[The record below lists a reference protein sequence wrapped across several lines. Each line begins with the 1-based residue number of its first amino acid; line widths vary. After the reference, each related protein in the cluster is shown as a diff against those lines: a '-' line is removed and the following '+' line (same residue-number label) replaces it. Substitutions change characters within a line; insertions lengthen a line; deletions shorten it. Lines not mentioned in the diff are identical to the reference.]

1 MRCGGRQ
8 GLGRWRWRAGA
19 ISITAMIEPDRTIRI
34 GTRSSLLAR
43 TQAGMV
49 KQMLEARLIGRP
61 PTTIELVFIT
71 TSGDQQQDRPL
82 AESGGKGLFIK
93 EIETAL
99 LENRIDLAVHSAKD
113 LPAEL
118 AVGTIIAGTPLRAQ
132 AGDVWIGFQN
142 KSIADLPPSA
152 LVGTSSLRRQ
162 SQLLAMRPDV
172 TVQPLRG
179 NIETR
184 LRKVNEGVIAG
195 TFLAQAG
202 LDRTNLFP
210 DSAVSLPLDEFI
222 PAAGQG
228 ILAIQARTQDAIMCK
243 LAGTINHTGTAAAL
257 AFERRV
263 VAALAGNCLAPMGV
277 CAMPRGNPVNTLHG
291 WIVRAFLAT
300 PDGKKISRAT
310 LLTEDPS
317 DAGLNGLYDLL
328 LETLRKRGSAEIMN
342 LINPQ

>member
-1 MRCGGRQ
+1 
-8 GLGRWRWRAGA
+8 
-19 ISITAMIEPDRTIRI
+19 
-34 GTRSSLLAR
+34 
-43 TQAGMV
+43 MV
-49 KQMLEARLIGRP
+49 KHMLETRLSGQA
-61 PTTIELVFIT
+61 PTQIELIVIS
-71 TSGDQQQDRPL
+71 TSGDQQQRRPL

-118 AVGTIIAGTPLRAQ
+118 AVGTVIAGTPLRAQ
-132 AGDVWIGFQN
+132 PGDVWIGFEN
-142 KSIADLPPSA
+142 KPIAELPA
-152 LVGTSSLRRQ
+152 AAVVGTSSLRRQ
-162 SQLLAMRPDV
+162 SQLLAIRGDI

-202 LDRTNLFP
+202 LDRTNLLP
-210 DSAVSLPLDEFI
+210 EHAVSLPLDEFI

-228 ILAIQARTQDAIMCK
+228 ILAIQARTRDAAMRK
-243 LAGTINHTGTAAAL
+243 FAGTINHTGTAAAL

-277 CAMPRGNPVNTLHG
+277 CAMPRGSPVNALNG

-300 PDGKKISRAT
+300 PDGKKMSRAT
-310 LLTEDPS
+310 LLTPDPS

-328 LETLRKRGSAEIMN
+328 LETLRQRGSAEIMN
-342 LINPQ
+342 LIHSQ

>member
-1 MRCGGRQ
+1 
-8 GLGRWRWRAGA
+8 
-19 ISITAMIEPDRTIRI
+19 MIEQNRTIRI

-49 KQMLEARLIGRP
+49 KQMLETRLPVGVSTP
-61 PTTIELVFIT
+61 IELVFIT
-71 TSGDQQQDRPL
+71 TSGDQQQQRSL

-113 LPAEL
+113 LPAQL
-118 AVGTIIAGTPLRAQ
+118 AAGTIIAGTPLRADPR
-132 AGDVWIGFQN
+132 DVWIGFEDR
-142 KSIADLPPSA
+142 SIAQLPASA
-152 LVGTSSLRRQ
+152 VVGTSSLRRQ

-172 TVQPLRG
+172 TVEPLRG

-184 LRKVNEGVIAG
+184 LRKVSDGLVAG

-202 LDRTNLFP
+202 LDRTNLLP
-210 DSAVSLPLDEFI
+210 RGAVSLPLDEFI

-228 ILAIQARTQDAIMCK
+228 VLAVQARTQDAAMRK
-243 LAGTINHTGTAAAL
+243 LAGTINHNGTAAAL

-263 VAALAGNCLAPMGV
+263 VAALAGNCLAPIGV
-277 CAMPRGNPVNTLHG
+277 CAMPRENPINNLHG

-300 PDGKKISRAT
+300 PDGKKMSRAT
-310 LLTEDPS
+310 LLTQDSS
-317 DAGLNGLYDLL
+317 DAGLNSLYDLL
-328 LETLRKRGSAEIMN
+328 LETLRQRGSAEIME
-342 LINPQ
+342 LINSH

>member
-1 MRCGGRQ
+1 
-8 GLGRWRWRAGA
+8 
-19 ISITAMIEPDRTIRI
+19 MIEHNRTIRI

-49 KQMLEARLIGRP
+49 KQMLETRLSGQP
-61 PTTIELVFIT
+61 SAPIELVFIT
-71 TSGDQQQDRPL
+71 TSGDQQQQRPL

-113 LPAEL
+113 LPAQL
-118 AVGTIIAGTPLRAQ
+118 AAGTVIAATPLRADPR
-132 AGDVWIGFQN
+132 DVWIGFEN
-142 KSIADLPPSA
+142 KSIAQLPASA
-152 LVGTSSLRRQ
+152 VVGTSSLRRQ
-162 SQLLAMRPDV
+162 SQLLTLRPDV

-184 LRKVNEGVIAG
+184 LRKVKDGVVAG

-202 LDRTNLFP
+202 LDRTNLLPERAF
-210 DSAVSLPLDEFI
+210 SLPLDEFI

-228 ILAIQARTQDAIMCK
+228 VLAIQARTQDAAMRK
-243 LAGTINHTGTAAAL
+243 LAGTINHIGTAAAL

-263 VAALAGNCLAPMGV
+263 VAALAGSCLAPIGV
-277 CAMPRGNPVNTLHG
+277 CAMPRGNPINNLNG
-291 WIVRAFLAT
+291 WIIRAFLAT
-300 PDGKKISRAT
+300 PDGKRISRAT
-310 LLTEDPS
+310 LLTPDSS

-328 LETLRKRGSAEIMN
+328 LETLRQRGSAEIME
-342 LINPQ
+342 LISSR